1 MMEALLKLVET
12 TVKESKLY
20 DLSKGMEGKITD
32 VKELDKPIAKEM
44 SKGDTGKESSESKEY
59 KTVDEALENSSDAEK
74 TIYSDAELKKGEVDG
89 RESLQRSDINYDEKD
104 ELGRTNLER
113 MEHGLAPL
121 KDGKPIELHHIGQD
135 MDSPLAELTKDE
147 HMRNGN
153 DSILHDKQKESDID
167 RGEFKKEKEEYWKAR
182 AEQIRN
188 ERGE

>member
-1 MMEALLKLVET
+1 MMEALLKVVET

-20 DLSKGMEGKITD
+20 DLSNGMEGKITD
-32 VKELDKPIAKEM
+32 VKELDKPIAKEL
-44 SKGDTGKESSESKEY
+44 SKNNTSKESSETKEY
-59 KTVDEALENSSDAEK
+59 KTVEEALENALEEEK
-74 TIYSDAELKKGEVDG
+74 AIYDKANLEKGEVNG
-89 RESLQRSDINYDEKD
+89 RESLQRTDIDYDEKD

-113 MEHGLAPL
+113 MGQGLAPL

-153 DSILHDKQKESDID
+153 DTILHDKQKESDID
-167 RGEFKKEKEEYWKAR
+167 RVEFKKEKEDYWKAR

>member
-20 DLSKGMEGKITD
+20 DLSRGMEGKITD
-32 VKELDKPIAKEM
+32 VKELDKPIAKEI
-44 SKGDTGKESSESKEY
+44 SESKEY
-59 KTVDEALENSSDAEK
+59 KTIDEALENASDAEK
-74 TIYSDAELKKGEVDG
+74 TIYGDAELKKGEVNG

-104 ELGRTNLER
+104 EFGRTNLER
-113 MEHGLAPL
+113 MEQGLAPL

-153 DSILHDKQKESDID
+153 DTILHDKQKESDID

-182 AEQIRN
+182 AEQIRD